1 MSTSDKKMADVRET
15 VERLRKQNKKSVIR
29 EESSPYIALP
39 PVNAA
44 RKRVSD
50 GKNRVD
56 TQQRKTV
63 MNAIIKRLLFG
74 EMTQGEALKRLR
86 IDVLGL
92 QQAAYADLV
101 SVSRKTLSEIEND
114 KGNYSVEIV
123 NKAFKPF
130 GLVVGLV
137 PASKTLL
144 ASLLE

>member
-1 MSTSDKKMADVRET
+1 
-15 VERLRKQNKKSVIR
+15 
-29 EESSPYIALP
+29 
-39 PVNAA
+39 
-44 RKRVSD
+44 
-50 GKNRVD
+50 
-56 TQQRKTV
+56 
-63 MNAIIKRLLFG
+63 
-74 EMTQGEALKRLR
+74 
-86 IDVLGL
+86 L